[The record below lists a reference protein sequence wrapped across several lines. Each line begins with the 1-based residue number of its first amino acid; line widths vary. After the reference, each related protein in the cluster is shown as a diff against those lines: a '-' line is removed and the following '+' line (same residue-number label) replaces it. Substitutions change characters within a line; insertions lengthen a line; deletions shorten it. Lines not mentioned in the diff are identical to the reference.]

1 MRKYKEYN
9 DMITQEN
16 LTDKK
21 LGEDLL
27 VLKVKQIH
35 YERIEVCTIRFR
47 PLTSYCYIEFYYHD
61 HVIAL
66 SPWTTS
72 FLDLLQSQVLPL
84 VTLRLHSKVSDLL

>member
-1 MRKYKEYN
+1 MKKYKKYN

-35 YERIEVCTIRFR
+35 YERIEVCIIRLES
-47 PLTSYCYIEFYYHD
+47 LTSYYY
-61 HVIAL
+61 L
-66 SPWTTS
+66 E
-72 FLDLLQSQVLPL
+72 
-84 VTLRLHSKVSDLL
+84 